1 MVRFV
6 AEARP
11 IGRPV
16 VSENQLNIMIIG
28 FLVKGKDVSVS
39 LPTGA
44 GKSLLFLIL

>member
-16 VSENQLNIMIIG
+16 VSENQLNIIG